1 MPRQGVRAGPF
12 PGEQRGRFRQLNGPR
27 PGNLA
32 LLRLQGRHGRGGQAG
47 HGEHHQR
54 NPQERFHA
62 AMMPA
67 LASVDEIDKHVRRIG
82 ENDYPMNVH
91 HLELFY
97 YVAKH
102 GGISPAVRQMP
113 YGIQQPA
120 ISGQILKLEESI
132 GGKLFHRRPFTLTPA
147 GDRLYQFIAPFFA
160 NLHEVSGELRGQASQ
175 RLRLAASTEVLRDH
189 VPTLIRQL
197 REKHPLLSLSLRE
210 AGQATAEPLL
220 LRGEIDLAITEVDDS
235 PASGLQSVVL
245 ARLPLVLWVPEKSP
259 IKNVKALFTRG
270 TEISESL
277 ICLPAHETVMRRFRE
292 GLRSLGQAWE
302 PALEVSSIDLIETY
316 VAGGF
321 GVGLSVA
328 IPGRPPLAGVRAVP
342 LPGFAPVVVAA
353 LWTGKLPA
361 VPMAFLDLVKAR
373 ASMLRNVK

>member
-1 MPRQGVRAGPF
+1 
-12 PGEQRGRFRQLNGPR
+12 
-27 PGNLA
+27 
-32 LLRLQGRHGRGGQAG
+32 
-47 HGEHHQR
+47 
-54 NPQERFHA
+54 
-62 AMMPA
+62 
-67 LASVDEIDKHVRRIG
+67 
-82 ENDYPMNVH
+82 MNVH

-147 GDRLYQFIAPFFA
+147 GDRLYHFIAPFFA

-220 LRGEIDLAITEVDDS
+220 LRGEIDLAITEVEGN

-245 ARLPLVLWVPEKSP
+245 ARLPLVLWVQEKSP
-259 IKNVKALFTRG
+259 IKQAKTLLSRG
-270 TEISESL
+270 AAIAEPLICMPPHESL
-277 ICLPAHETVMRRFRE
+277 MRSFRE
-292 GLRSLGQAWE
+292 GLRALGQTWE

-316 VAGGF
+316 VAEGF
-321 GVGLSVA
+321 GVGLAVS
-328 IPGRPPLAGVRAVP
+328 IPARPPRCGVRAVP

-353 LWTGKLPA
+353 LWAGKLPA
-361 VPMAFLDLVKAR
+361 VPTAFLDLVKAR
-373 ASMLRNVK
+373 ATSLRNAR

>member
-1 MPRQGVRAGPF
+1 
-12 PGEQRGRFRQLNGPR
+12 
-27 PGNLA
+27 
-32 LLRLQGRHGRGGQAG
+32 
-47 HGEHHQR
+47 
-54 NPQERFHA
+54 
-62 AMMPA
+62 
-67 LASVDEIDKHVRRIG
+67 
-82 ENDYPMNVH
+82 MNVH

-147 GDRLYQFIAPFFA
+147 GERLYLFIAPFFA

-189 VPTLIRQL
+189 VPALMRQM
-197 REKHPLLSLSLRE
+197 REKLPRLALSLRE
-210 AGQATAEPLL
+210 SNQAFAEPLL

-235 PASGLQSVVL
+235 PAAGLQSVVL
-245 ARLPLVLWVPEKSP
+245 ARLSPVLLVPEKSP
-259 IKNVKALFTRG
+259 LKNTKTLLAGDTPIV
-270 TEISESL
+270 EPL
-277 ICLPAHETVMRRFRE
+277 ICLPSHETVVRNFRE
-292 GLRSLGQAWE
+292 GLRVLGQVWE
-302 PALEVSSIDLIETY
+302 PALEVSSFDLLETY
-316 VAGGF
+316 VAEGF

-328 IPGRPPLAGVRAVP
+328 IPGRPPRAGLRALS

-353 LWTGKLPA
+353 MWAGKLPV
-361 VPMAFLDLVKAR
+361 VPAAFLELVKAR
-373 ASMLRNVK
+373 AAMLRNAK